1 MISTGCLARNRQG
14 KEKLEDYPAAAL
26 AAVTLFPRFAIN
38 DVAEGIELPP
48 AARFHDL
55 PHLGA
60 RPLDARLGC
69 GQADAQPFGQLSL
82 GQPFVNSQRQ
92 RLTVRLR
99 EVTYNISN
107 VIVMLLLRFFNRT
120 IIGWRREFIGQHCC
134 FVMTTEIVSH
144 DIPGDAIN
152 PRLDFLTVVKLPKAL
167 CDSQPCL
174 LGEIVRHSVVP
185 HLLPYKTTQS
195 KAEPE
200 DHRIK
205 VGRVE
210 IC

>member
-14 KEKLEDYPAAAL
+14 KAKLEDYPAAAL
-26 AAVTLFPRFAIN
+26 AAVTLFARFAIN
-38 DVAEGIELPP
+38 DVAERIELPS
-48 AARFHDL
+48 AATFHDL
-55 PHLGA
+55 PHLGS

-92 RLTVRLR
+92 RLTVRLG
-99 EVTYNISN
+99 EATHNISDI
-107 VIVMLLLRFFNRT
+107 VVMLLLRFFNRT
-120 IIGWRREFIGQHCC
+120 IIGWCGEFIGQHCC
-134 FVMTTEIVSH
+134 FVMTTEMVSH

-152 PRLDFLTVVKLPKAL
+152 PPLDFLTVAKLSKAL

-174 LGEIVRHSVVP
+174 LGKIVGNSIIL
-185 HLLPYKTTQS
+185 HLLPYKTAQAEAES
-195 KAEPE
+195 K